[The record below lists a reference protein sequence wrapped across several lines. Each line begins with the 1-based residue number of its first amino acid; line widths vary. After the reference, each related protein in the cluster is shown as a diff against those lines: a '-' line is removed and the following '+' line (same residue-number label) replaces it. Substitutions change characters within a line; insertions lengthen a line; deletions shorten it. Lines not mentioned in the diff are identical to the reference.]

1 MYVKIKK
8 SAIFNML
15 ILFIII
21 NFFQN
26 TIDQISAYT
35 KNLQVTYMGSRI
47 KHFFY
52 SVNLKVHHNKY

>member
-35 KNLQVTYMGSRI
+35 KNLQVTYMGNKFMGSRI
-47 KHFFY
+47 KHFFI
-52 SVNLKVHHNKY
+52 L